1 MSRQIT
7 FQIEGTAEYNGDVRL
22 QALAEKL
29 LRLRAALAEADHLVS
44 GQARP
49 TVEYLVSDLSHAS
62 PATIVLTPF
71 AISDS
76 NEDPAIVA
84 DYLVRV
90 LTEARGGVRHQGVT
104 DRLMQ
109 AIKDLVQGVGASFQR
124 ISIAV
129 AGGFAVELDVSACA
143 ALDSLMRREHKAI
156 GTVTGRVRQY
166 NNKVEK
172 SYFTI
177 FPAIGNEVKCI
188 FPTHLTAL
196 AAASV
201 EHVASV
207 DGELSYYDGEP
218 WPHEILVKDIRIH
231 KEDSEL
237 PRLSDLA
244 GSAPEATG
252 HQSAADF
259 IRSLRDGW

>member
-1 MSRQIT
+1 MSRQVT
-7 FQIEGTAEYNGDVRL
+7 FQLEGPAEYNGDVRL

-29 LRLRAALAEADHLVS
+29 LRLRAALAEADRLVS

-62 PATIVLTPF
+62 PATIVLTPI
-71 AISDS
+71 AIRDS

-84 DYLVRV
+84 DYLVRAISEV
-90 LTEARGGVRHQGVT
+90 RGGVRHQGET
-104 DRLMQ
+104 NRLMQ
-109 AIKDLVQGVGASFQR
+109 AIKDLVQGVGAGFQR

-129 AGGFAVELDVSACA
+129 AGGLAVELDASACA
-143 ALDSLMRREHKAI
+143 ALDLLVRREHKSI

-177 FPAIGNEVKCI
+177 FPAIGSEVKCI
-188 FPTHLTAL
+188 FPAHLTTS

-201 EHVASV
+201 EHVVSV
-207 DGELSYYDGEP
+207 DGELSYYEGEP
-218 WPHEILVKDIRIH
+218 WPHEILVREIRIH

-244 GSAPEATG
+244 GSAPDATG
-252 HQSAADF
+252 QESAADF